1 MRELISAVAIGLVVT
16 GCSAAEPT
24 AAPSPPP
31 PPPPPPTRQLVEWS
45 TAVCTQVKALDEA
58 LKPSDSSPFFYVRSV
73 VTGVD
78 DATDAL
84 KKVKPS
90 EVAAADG
97 HVAGLVKALEDVR
110 PQLPSATDNSL
121 MTAPEADAQAKQK
134 QVAEVISGLRPVLR
148 QLTGV
153 VENAPELLTS
163 YNLAP
168 ACEPAR
174 AVTLPDPAPTRDLVT
189 WADTMCATVTSING
203 LSTETVDIAGED
215 PRFASFELESYL
227 STTGSVIR
235 GGAAR
240 IADLAPTGVQEADA
254 FRDTLL
260 TALREQAG
268 KLPESHSPGV
278 PGPLAA
284 SQERVEPAK
293 AAAIAVKP
301 KAEGLL
307 AAVDHDPALAT
318 SYDLA
323 PSCVPRDIAST
334 PKQPLT
340 ARNGTDLA
348 ACQTGTCQVLIT
360 GKADVTVGDL
370 TVAVS
375 IRGGGLVLTTPSTRM
390 SLGASGTGKIG
401 TAGGPTVVFTLAGV
415 EGTTAVL
422 DISTE

>member
-16 GCSAAEPT
+16 GCSAAEP
-24 AAPSPPP
+24 AAPPP
-31 PPPPPPTRQLVEWS
+31 PPPPPSRLLVEWS
-45 TAVCTQVKALDEA
+45 TAVCSHVKALEEA
-58 LKPSDSSPFFYVRSV
+58 VKPSDSNPFFYVRSV
-73 VTGVD
+73 VDGVD
-78 DATDAL
+78 NATKAL
-84 KKVKPS
+84 KKLKPS
-90 EVAAADG
+90 EVAAADE
-97 HVAGLVKALEDVR
+97 HIAGLVKALEGVR
-110 PQLPSATDNSL
+110 PQLPS
-121 MTAPEADAQAKQK
+121 EADASLMATSEAEAQAKKK
-134 QVAEVISGLRPVLR
+134 QVAELISGLGPVR
-148 QLTGV
+148 QQLTGV

-163 YNLAP
+163 YNLTP

-189 WADTMCATVTSING
+189 WADKMCATVTSING
-203 LSTETVDIAGED
+203 LSTDTADIAGDD

-227 STTGSVIR
+227 STTRSAIS
-235 GGAAR
+235 GGAAQ
-240 IADLAPTGVQEADA
+240 IAGLAPTGVKEADT

-268 KLPESHSPGV
+268 KLPEDHSLSV

-284 SQERVEPAK
+284 LQDRVNVAK
-293 AAAIAVKP
+293 AAAAEVKP

-307 AAVDHDPALAT
+307 AAVGHGPALAA

-323 PSCVPRDIAST
+323 PSCVPRDIAAK
-334 PKQPLT
+334 PKEPLT

-348 ACQTGTCQVLIT
+348 ACKSGTCQVLIT
-360 GKADVTVGDL
+360 GKADITVGDL
-370 TVAVS
+370 TVTAS
-375 IRGGGLVLTTPSTRM
+375 IRGGGLVLTTPSSRM

-401 TAGGPTVVFTLAGV
+401 TAGGPSVVFTLAGV